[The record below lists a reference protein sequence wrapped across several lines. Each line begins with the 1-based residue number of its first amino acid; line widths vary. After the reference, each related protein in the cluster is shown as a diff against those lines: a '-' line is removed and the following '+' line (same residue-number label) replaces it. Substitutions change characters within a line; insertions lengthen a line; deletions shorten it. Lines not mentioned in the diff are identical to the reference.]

1 MKFVCCGKARNY
13 NPLFQGKKTWL
24 RLLGGSKEKQFQDG
38 DKGMKNRCEKTQLA
52 GLHICCTFNMHSVH
66 LGDDTTVKKKKSF
79 PLPVFATWACCPLRP
94 MQCEEVVLM
103 LPLFPG

>member
-52 GLHICCTFNMHSVH
+52 GLHICCAFNMHSVH
-66 LGDDTTVKKKKSF
+66 LGDDTTVKKKNPF
-79 PLPVFATWACCPLRP
+79 HCLC
-94 MQCEEVVLM
+94 
-103 LPLFPG
+103 LPLGPVARLDPCSVKRWS